1 MKIYIENL
9 EINDIN
15 HILTNNKLY
24 ITNSSKNDIYSNEG
38 IFTIIKNNI
47 HKLNIIQNDTFTIK
61 DYLNKYTIH
70 IDYSSIKPLKY
81 NVFHIPIPNFSH
93 KYTEHLIQLN
103 EHSPLTL
110 VILTSQKI
118 DDWYFITNETI
129 DNTFVK
135 YDINKLISYIK

>member
-1 MKIYIENL
+1 MKIYIENIQ
-9 EINDIN
+9 INDLN
-15 HILTNNKLY
+15 HILNNNKLY
-24 ITNSSKNDIYSNEG
+24 VTTSSKNDIYSNEG

-47 HKLNIIQNDTFTIK
+47 HKLDILQNDTLTIK

-81 NVFHIPIPNFSH
+81 NVFHIPTPHFSY
-93 KYTEHLIQLN
+93 KYTEHLIQIN
-103 EHSPLTL
+103 KNSPLTL

-118 DDWYFITNETI
+118 DDWYFITDETI

-135 YDINKLISYIK
+135 DDINKLISYIK